1 MWHHT
6 CRRIRHK
13 KILENVTNRVAS
25 VITTRQSSSESSA
38 YAGDGKT
45 TIRVLNQEESH
56 LNLVNTYSAQGFR
69 LSNNLF
75 INGSILLFPTNVFCW
90 NVRRGKDITVDSLL
104 IFDLIVPKTKIV
116 IIGYGQQGEPYD
128 ASIPFKLKKKG
139 ISCEMLTTPNAVTTY
154 NFLVHDSV
162 HVAGA
167 FVPMK
172 DDVYIE
178 SRDAIA
184 MQQHDVI
191 YKERDFFPEQ
201 NIEDR
206 SQLRDQWDL
215 RQKVNKGKDKYK
227 QRFDE
232 D

>member
-1 MWHHT
+1 
-6 CRRIRHK
+6 
-13 KILENVTNRVAS
+13 
-25 VITTRQSSSESSA
+25 
-38 YAGDGKT
+38 
-45 TIRVLNQEESH
+45 
-56 LNLVNTYSAQGFR
+56 
-69 LSNNLF
+69 
-75 INGSILLFPTNVFCW
+75 
-90 NVRRGKDITVDSLL
+90 
-104 IFDLIVPKTKIV
+104 
-116 IIGYGQQGEPYD
+116 
-128 ASIPFKLKKKG
+128 
-139 ISCEMLTTPNAVTTY
+139 MLTTPNAVTTY